1 MVTLLATEGTKSL
14 DLYAR
19 NLAMNLDV
27 PQIHSDVYQQINGAF
42 NISLF
47 SIKSVKAVREDWQFI
62 RSLRQ
67 VNGIIHLPNHHLGR
81 YGLFLGKPYIITVH
95 DIIRY
100 LDLTGQDV
108 LIRRPNL
115 RDRLYLALDYKG
127 VKKAARVIAVSRAT
141 KQDLIHHL
149 GIPEERISVVYE
161 GIDHQVFKPS
171 RRRLIDHP
179 YVLFVGSE
187 HPRKNFIGVLRAFGA
202 LKKDGSFEELK
213 LVKVGRAGGAEAEFR
228 KESLKVIDELG
239 LREEVIFTDYVA
251 EEDLAA
257 YYSSAECFVLP
268 SFYEG
273 FGFPPLEAMACGC
286 PAIVSNRSSL
296 PEVTGEAAIQ
306 VDPDDADGIATSLHR
321 VLTDRELT
329 RRLVDRGF
337 ERAAG
342 FTWERAAA
350 QTFEVYR
357 EVEESLRTS
366 KELPDLTRR
375 VRTSPAYQYQHGRRS
390 SRFEAGRAFAHG
402 PRATVHPRGG
412 EARRISSPGHAV
424 SGDPAPM
431 PQRAPANPKAAPVAG
446 KPVTG
451 PQAPPVGRT
460 CRGTPGVAPV
470 IEKMQEKNSR

>member
-1 MVTLLATEGTKSL
+1 MVTLLATEGTRSL

-19 NLAMNLDV
+19 NLARNLDV
-27 PQIHSDVYQQINGAF
+27 PQIHSDVYQKINGAF

-47 SIKSVKAVREDWQFI
+47 SIKSMKAVREDWQFI
-62 RSLRQ
+62 RRLRQ

-81 YGLFLGKPYIITVH
+81 YGLFLGRPYIITVH

-115 RDRLYLALDYKG
+115 RDRLYLTLDFKG
-127 VKKAARVIAVSRAT
+127 VKKATRVIAVSRAT
-141 KQDLIHHL
+141 RQDLVDHL

-187 HPRKNFIGVLRAFGA
+187 HPRKNLVGLLRAFAA
-202 LKKDGSFEELK
+202 LKKDGSFEKLK
-213 LVKVGRAGGAEAEFR
+213 LVKVGKAGGTEAEFR
-228 KESLKVIDELG
+228 KASLSVVEELG

-296 PEVTGEAAIQ
+296 PEVTGEAVIQ
-306 VDPDDADGIATSLHR
+306 VDPDDVDQIAASLHR
-321 VLTDRELT
+321 VLTDRGLART
-329 RRLVDRGF
+329 LVDRGF

-357 EVEESLRTS
+357 EVEESIRTS

-375 VRTSPAYQYQHGRRS
+375 VRTSLAYQYQHGRRS
-390 SRFEAGRAFAHG
+390 SHFETARAFAHG

-412 EARRISSPGHAV
+412 EARRIFSPGHAV
-424 SGDPAPM
+424 SRGSSAHATKSTGEPRSGSGGR
-431 PQRAPANPKAAPVAG
+431 QAG
-446 KPVTG
+446 HRPTG
-451 PQAPPVGRT
+451 R
-460 CRGTPGVAPV
+460 
-470 IEKMQEKNSR
+470 